1 MLYNIVSIINIFV
14 ELWSAFDSKT
24 INVTETDDVSLQFI
38 GERAR
43 ARVKRIL
50 AGFYKAYPSEVTEA
64 FVELFLTENP
74 AVLDLENSKADPD
87 YRTLD
92 ILSTIPGASPL
103 AIFLTLLESTRART
117 QGMSTTRTKRS
128 NLRIS
133 KA

>member
-1 MLYNIVSIINIFV
+1 MS
-14 ELWSAFDSKT
+14 
-24 INVTETDDVSLQFI
+24 ETDDVSLQFI

-50 AGFYKAYPSEVTEA
+50 AGLYKAYPSEVTEA
-64 FVELFLTENP
+64 FVELFLAENLT
-74 AVLDLENSKADPD
+74 VLDLENTKSESD

-117 QGMSTTRTKRS
+117 QGMSTTRSKRP